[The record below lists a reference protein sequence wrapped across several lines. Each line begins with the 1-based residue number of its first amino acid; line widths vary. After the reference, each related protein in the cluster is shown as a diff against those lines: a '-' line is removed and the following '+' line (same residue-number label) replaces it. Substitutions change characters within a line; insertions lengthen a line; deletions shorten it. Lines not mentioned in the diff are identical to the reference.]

1 MTHDHADPDCV
12 RVSRRKFIHML
23 GVVAAIGGGTSL
35 LAACGPTTPAAP
47 TQAPA
52 APTTAPAATVAPAAA
67 PTAAPTAAPAAATA
81 KPAAAATQ
89 PAAAAT
95 AKPAA
100 AGQAKRGGELKAAM
114 QVDATSLDPH
124 LSSSYS
130 SSLVIEQV
138 YSGLVQFDENMNIIP
153 DLAESWTVS
162 KDGLVYDFKLRKGVK
177 FHNGRELVADDVIY
191 SLNRVKDPDG
201 GSPRSYL
208 LESVKAIES
217 PSPDAVRITMTKPFA
232 ALLSHL
238 DTFMAVVPKEE
249 VQKNGDLSKVM
260 VGTGPFKFVEFV
272 PNTHAKLVRY
282 DGYHESGLPYLDAIT
297 WIPIPDDTT
306 RTANIKTATVDFAD
320 QIPQKD
326 IKSLQ
331 GESGVQLARG
341 PSTLHD
347 YLMLNT
353 TRKPFNDVRVRQ
365 AVATAID
372 RKLMTDTI
380 LFGFG
385 TPMDGG
391 VIPAWHWANADLH
404 LYPKP
409 DIAKAKQLLAD
420 AGYPNG
426 FQLTIGAG
434 ANYAA
439 QVQAAEMLKDQLK
452 QIGIDVTPNPTEWGT
467 YIDTVIMKKEFD
479 AAIIGWI
486 GAIDPDDWV
495 YARFHTGEKWNTSGY
510 SNADV
515 DKLLEE
521 GRVTTDQ
528 AERKKFYNQAEKLI
542 VSEAPFAFFYLY
554 DQYEAL
560 RDYVKGYAHMANNSK
575 NTFKRTWISK

>member
-1 MTHDHADPDCV
+1 MAADPTDSD
-12 RVSRRKFIHML
+12 RLPANRRTGLWTRRQFIHTL
-23 GVVAAIGGGTSL
+23 GIAAAAGGATTL
-35 LAACGPTTPAAP
+35 LVACGTVVPSAG

-52 APTTAPAATVAPAAA
+52 
-67 PTAAPTAAPAAATA
+67 TAAPAGAA
-81 KPAAAATQ
+81 PGATQQ
-89 PAAAAT
+89 PAAAT
-95 AKPAA
+95 GTP
-100 AGQAKRGGELKAAM
+100 KRGGELKAAM

-138 YSGLVQFDENMNIIP
+138 YSGLIQFDENMTIKP

-162 KDGLVYDFKLRKGVK
+162 PDGLVYDFKLRKGVK
-177 FHNGRELVADDVIY
+177 FHNGRELTADDVIY
-191 SLNRVKDPDG
+191 SLNRVKNPDG

-208 LESVKAIES
+208 LEDVKAIDA
-217 PSPDAVRITMTKPFA
+217 PTPDAVRITMQKPFA

-238 DTFMAVVPKEE
+238 DTFMAIVPKEE
-249 VQKNGDLSKVM
+249 VDKNGDLSKVM

-282 DGYHESGLPYLDAIT
+282 DAYHEPGLPYLDGLT
-297 WIPIPDDTT
+297 WTPIPDDST
-306 RTANIKTATVDFAD
+306 RTANIKTSSVDFAD
-320 QIPQKD
+320 QIAQKD
-326 IKSLQ
+326 IQSLQ
-331 GESGVQLARG
+331 SERGVQLARG
-341 PSTLHD
+341 QSTLHD

-353 TRKPFNDVRVRQ
+353 TRKPFSDVRVRQ
-365 AVATAID
+365 AIAMTLD

-391 VIPAWHWANADLH
+391 IIPSWHWASANLH
-404 LYPKP
+404 LYSTP
-409 DIAKAKQLLAD
+409 DIPKAKQLLSD

-426 FQLTIGAG
+426 FPLTIGAG
-434 ANYAA
+434 SNYAA

-452 QIGIDVTPNPTEWGT
+452 QIGIEVTPSPQEWGT
-467 YIDTVIMKKEFD
+467 YIDAVVTKKDFD

-486 GAIDPDDWV
+486 GAIDPDDWM
-495 YARFHTGEKWNTSGY
+495 YSRFHTGEKWNTTGY
-510 SNADV
+510 SNPQV
-515 DKLLEE
+515 DKLLEQ
-521 GRVTTDQ
+521 GRATTDQ
-528 AERKKFYNQAEKLI
+528 NQRKQFYNQADQII
-542 VSEAPFAFFYLY
+542 VSEAPFVFFYLY

-575 NTFKRTWISK
+575 NTFKRTWFDK

>member
-1 MTHDHADPDCV
+1 MPMDEVDFDHPAVDAGPRSLTRRQFI
-12 RVSRRKFIHML
+12 RVV
-23 GVVAAIGGGTSL
+23 GL
-35 LAACGPTTPAAP
+35 LSATTLVAACGPSAPQVAAP
-47 TQAPA
+47 TSP
-52 APTTAPAATVAPAAA
+52 P
-67 PTAAPTAAPAAATA
+67 APAAATSA
-81 KPAAAATQ
+81 PAPPATTVAPPAATLAPQTGPAPGATQ
-89 PAAAAT
+89 QPASAT
-95 AKPAA
+95 
-100 AGQAKRGGELKAAM
+100 GQPRRGGELKAAM

-138 YSGLVQFDENMNIIP
+138 YSGLIQFDENMNIVP

-177 FHNGRELVADDVIY
+177 FHNGRDLVADDVVY
-191 SLNRVKDPDG
+191 SLNRVKDPAG

-208 LESVKAIES
+208 LENVKSIEAS
-217 PSPDAVRITMTKPFA
+217 GADAVRVTMTQPFA

-238 DTFMAVVPKEE
+238 DTFMAIVPKEE

-282 DGYHESGLPYLDAIT
+282 DGYHEQGLPYLDALT
-297 WIPIPDDTT
+297 WLPIPDDTT
-306 RTANIKTATVDFAD
+306 RSANIKTATVDFAD

-326 IKSLQ
+326 IKPLQ
-331 GESGVQLARG
+331 GERGVQLARG
-341 PSTLHD
+341 TSTLHD

-353 TRKPFNDVRVRQ
+353 SRKPFSDVRVRQ
-365 AVATAID
+365 AIAMTID
-372 RKLMTDTI
+372 RQLMTDTI

-391 VIPAWHWANADLH
+391 IIPSWHWAYADLH

-409 DIAKAKQLLAD
+409 DVAKAKQLLSD
-420 AGYPNG
+420 AGYPSG
-426 FQLTIGAG
+426 FSLTIGAG

-467 YIDTVIMKKEFD
+467 YIETVINKKEFD

-495 YARFHTGEKWNTSGY
+495 YARFHTGEKWNTTGY
-510 SNADV
+510 SNPEV
-515 DKLLEE
+515 DKLLEQ

-528 AERKKFYNQAEKLI
+528 AERKKLYNQADKLI
-542 VSEAPFAFFYLY
+542 VTDAPFVFFYLY

-575 NTFKRTWISK
+575 NTFKRTWIAK

>member
-1 MTHDHADPDCV
+1 MPMDEVEFAHPAVDAGPRWLTRRQFI
-12 RVSRRKFIHML
+12 RVV
-23 GVVAAIGGGTSL
+23 GL
-35 LAACGPTTPAAP
+35 LSATTLVAACGPSAPQVAAP
-47 TQAPA
+47 TSPPAPA
-52 APTTAPAATVAPAAA
+52 AATTAPAPPAATVAP
-67 PTAAPTAAPAAATA
+67 PAATVAPQTG
-81 KPAAAATQ
+81 PAPGATQ
-89 PAAAAT
+89 QPASAT
-95 AKPAA
+95 
-100 AGQAKRGGELKAAM
+100 GQPRRGGELKAAM

-138 YSGLVQFDENMNIIP
+138 YSGLIQFDENMNIVP

-177 FHNGRELVADDVIY
+177 FHNGRDLVADDVVY
-191 SLNRVKDPDG
+191 SLNRVKDPAG

-208 LESVKAIES
+208 LENVKSIEAS
-217 PSPDAVRITMTKPFA
+217 GPDAVRVTMTQPFA

-238 DTFMAVVPKEE
+238 DTFMAIVPKEE

-282 DGYHESGLPYLDAIT
+282 DGYHEQGLPYLDALT
-297 WIPIPDDTT
+297 WLPIPDDTT
-306 RTANIKTATVDFAD
+306 RSANIKTATVDFAD

-326 IKSLQ
+326 IKPLQ
-331 GESGVQLARG
+331 SERGVQLARG
-341 PSTLHD
+341 TSTLHD

-353 TRKPFNDVRVRQ
+353 TRKPFSDVRVRQ
-365 AVATAID
+365 AIAMTID
-372 RKLMTDTI
+372 RQLMTDTI

-391 VIPAWHWANADLH
+391 IIPSWHWAYADLH
-404 LYPKP
+404 VYPKP
-409 DIAKAKQLLAD
+409 DVAKAKQLLSD
-420 AGYPNG
+420 AGYPSG
-426 FQLTIGAG
+426 FSLTIGAG

-467 YIDTVIMKKEFD
+467 YIETVINKKEFD

-495 YARFHTGEKWNTSGY
+495 YARFHTGEKWNTTGY
-510 SNADV
+510 SNPEV
-515 DKLLEE
+515 DKLLEQ

-528 AERKKFYNQAEKLI
+528 AERKKLYNQADKLI
-542 VSEAPFAFFYLY
+542 VMDAPFVFFYLY

-575 NTFKRTWISK
+575 NTFKRTWIAK